1 MIINKVYHLA
11 DLHIRNL
18 QRHKEYRLIFQKF
31 LKQVK
36 KDKIEDSVI
45 YLAGDIAHAKTEM
58 SPELIQEISW
68 FLTECA
74 KLRET
79 VLITG
84 NHDCNLNNN
93 HRLDVLTPIV
103 DNLNNPRIH
112 YLRDTGVY
120 NIHNLTFCVYSILD
134 NKENWPHGSTVKGEN
149 TICLFHGPVNK
160 AETDIGYTVSSNS
173 FQVDMFDGFDMA
185 MLGDIHKRQT
195 FGTGYEHVAYAG
207 SMVQQNHGEVLEK
220 HGYLLWDIP
229 TRTFTE
235 HHIHNDYGFVTVDVV
250 NGIIPSW
257 VFNEIDTKLP
267 KYPRLRLRFTN
278 TEGSDMKLII
288 AELKQLF
295 KVAEITVTRTDTMGQ
310 LKTNSKLNKNIVG
323 NVKDET
329 FQNQL
334 IRDYLKR
341 QYLLEE
347 SELDKITDMNKELNT
362 QIDDSDSM
370 GNILWTP
377 KEFNFSNMFSYGEDN
392 KVRFDKANGIIGIFA
407 PNASG
412 KSSLWD
418 ALSFCIYDKTS
429 RTNSSKN
436 ILNNRKDKFYCK
448 FHFEIDGVSY
458 FIERT
463 AKYVRKGTA
472 VKVDVNFWKED
483 GGIPTSLNGEQR
495 RDTNSNIEKYLG
507 TFEDFVLTTL
517 SLQGNNA
524 LFIDKSQS
532 ERKEILSQFIG
543 VDIFDKLYQKAG
555 DENRDNA
562 TLIRKFKRDDF
573 TQKLADITDDLKSNG
588 SEYKLAE
595 IQLESSKLK
604 EDELN
609 KEILKLNSKIVK
621 LNADSGVTIDELE
634 SRLTILESKLTK
646 LVENK
651 HKTQERI
658 TQREELQITLE
669 EILDEYNEED
679 LEEGISKLKE
689 NKIKQSKLESD
700 IDKIKI
706 KLDSLYERKEHL
718 DSHKY
723 DEQCD
728 VCMENSQTIREQKAK
743 VDSDIGDGESYLNE
757 FDETLSTLMLTID
770 SLKGY
775 EVEWDKYTDAK
786 DKEDKLDREIS
797 QLINTL
803 STSETEEIRL
813 ETQVTQQKY
822 LIDEYYKNEKQ
833 IKLNKEVRDEIVDV
847 RSDLDKI
854 KQIVKN
860 SNADILSLNGKVSAL
875 QNQKETIEGRISEV
889 KDLESQ
895 SKLFDYYLNALG
907 KDGVSYELIEKSLP
921 MIEGEVNNILGQI
934 VDFGMQLEIDGRN
947 INAYLVYGDQRW
959 SLEMCSGM
967 ERFIS
972 GLAIRVALIN
982 VCNLPRPNFLVID
995 EGFGTLDS
1003 ENLQSLFMLFTYLKT
1018 QFDFV
1023 MIISHIDSMRDVVD
1037 DLIEIKKVDGF
1048 SNVKY

>member
-18 QRHKEYRLIFQKF
+18 QRHKEYRLVFQKF

-36 KDKIEDSVI
+36 KDKIEDSII

-134 NKENWPHGSTVKGEN
+134 NKENWPHGSTVEGKN

-195 FGTGYEHVAYAG
+195 FGKGYEHVAYAG

-604 EDELN
+604 EDGLN

-775 EVEWDKYTDAK
+775 EVEWDKYTNAK

>member
-195 FGTGYEHVAYAG
+195 FGKGYEHVAYAG

-235 HHIHNDYGFVTVDVV
+235 HHIHNEYGFVTVDVV

-362 QIDDSDSM
+362 QIDVSYSI

-436 ILNNRKDKFYCK
+436 I
-448 FHFEIDGVSY
+448 
-458 FIERT
+458 
-463 AKYVRKGTA
+463 
-472 VKVDVNFWKED
+472 
-483 GGIPTSLNGEQR
+483 
-495 RDTNSNIEKYLG
+495 
-507 TFEDFVLTTL
+507 
-517 SLQGNNA
+517 
-524 LFIDKSQS
+524 
-532 ERKEILSQFIG
+532 
-543 VDIFDKLYQKAG
+543 
-555 DENRDNA
+555 
-562 TLIRKFKRDDF
+562 
-573 TQKLADITDDLKSNG
+573 
-588 SEYKLAE
+588 
-595 IQLESSKLK
+595 
-604 EDELN
+604 
-609 KEILKLNSKIVK
+609 
-621 LNADSGVTIDELE
+621 
-634 SRLTILESKLTK
+634 
-646 LVENK
+646 
-651 HKTQERI
+651 
-658 TQREELQITLE
+658 
-669 EILDEYNEED
+669 
-679 LEEGISKLKE
+679 
-689 NKIKQSKLESD
+689 
-700 IDKIKI
+700 
-706 KLDSLYERKEHL
+706 
-718 DSHKY
+718 
-723 DEQCD
+723 
-728 VCMENSQTIREQKAK
+728 
-743 VDSDIGDGESYLNE
+743 
-757 FDETLSTLMLTID
+757 
-770 SLKGY
+770 
-775 EVEWDKYTDAK
+775 
-786 DKEDKLDREIS
+786 
-797 QLINTL
+797 
-803 STSETEEIRL
+803 
-813 ETQVTQQKY
+813 
-822 LIDEYYKNEKQ
+822 
-833 IKLNKEVRDEIVDV
+833 
-847 RSDLDKI
+847 
-854 KQIVKN
+854 
-860 SNADILSLNGKVSAL
+860 
-875 QNQKETIEGRISEV
+875 
-889 KDLESQ
+889 
-895 SKLFDYYLNALG
+895 
-907 KDGVSYELIEKSLP
+907 
-921 MIEGEVNNILGQI
+921 
-934 VDFGMQLEIDGRN
+934 
-947 INAYLVYGDQRW
+947 
-959 SLEMCSGM
+959 
-967 ERFIS
+967 
-972 GLAIRVALIN
+972 
-982 VCNLPRPNFLVID
+982 
-995 EGFGTLDS
+995 
-1003 ENLQSLFMLFTYLKT
+1003 
-1018 QFDFV
+1018 
-1023 MIISHIDSMRDVVD
+1023 
-1037 DLIEIKKVDGF
+1037 
-1048 SNVKY
+1048 